1 MKRSLKS
8 TLPPLSRVSAML
20 IRSGGSPAAA
30 AWQDDD
36 DDDFDAEERAAKK
49 LKKGTLSQEAFDHAF
64 FDSL

>member
-1 MKRSLKS
+1 MKLDE
-8 TLPPLSRVSAML
+8 
-20 IRSGGSPAAA
+20 
-30 AWQDDD
+30 DDD